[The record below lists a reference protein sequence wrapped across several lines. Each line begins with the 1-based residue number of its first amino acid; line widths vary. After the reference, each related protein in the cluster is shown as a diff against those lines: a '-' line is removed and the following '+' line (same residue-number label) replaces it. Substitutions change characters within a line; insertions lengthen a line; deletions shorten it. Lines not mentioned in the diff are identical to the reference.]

1 VALCHTPGYIE
12 TARRDIESGA
22 FCLSTG
28 DTNVSEK
35 SFKTALFA
43 VGGAIVAVDAV
54 VEGRAGNAFCV
65 VRPPGHHATRT
76 HGMGF
81 CVFNNIAVAARYA
94 QKEYGL
100 QRILIVDWD
109 VHHGNGTQ
117 DIFYDDPSVFY
128 FSTHQWP
135 LYPGTGAAGEQ
146 GAGPGLGTNL
156 NCPMAAGSCGRDLR
170 SAFNDKLVPA
180 MKTFKPELILISA
193 GFDARMGDPVGGMML
208 NDQDYSDL
216 TSIVLV
222 LAREFADDRIV
233 SVLEG
238 GYDMAGLARASAAH
252 VSKMAGR
259 EWRRPQ

>member
-1 VALCHTPGYIE
+1 
-12 TARRDIESGA
+12 
-22 FCLSTG
+22 
-28 DTNVSEK
+28 
-35 SFKTALFA
+35 
-43 VGGAIVAVDAV
+43 
-54 VEGRAGNAFCV
+54 
-65 VRPPGHHATRT
+65 
-76 HGMGF
+76 
-81 CVFNNIAVAARYA
+81 
-94 QKEYGL
+94 
-100 QRILIVDWD
+100 
-109 VHHGNGTQ
+109 
-117 DIFYDDPSVFY
+117 
-128 FSTHQWP
+128 
-135 LYPGTGAAGEQ
+135 
-146 GAGPGLGTNL
+146 
-156 NCPMAAGSCGRDLR
+156 
-170 SAFNDKLVPA
+170 